1 MIDRRARPTAF
12 TLIELLVVIAII
24 GILIALLLPAVQKVR
39 EAANR
44 VKCANNLKQIGLAL
58 HNYQSDQE
66 SLPPGGV
73 HSDTSN
79 LPPGDFINWAIAL
92 LPYLE
97 QGSVFRSY
105 DPTLPNA
112 SGTNQAVLQTFL
124 PVMLCPTDVGTDQ
137 LIRPDQQGPDF
148 PTAPG
153 SYKGVS
159 GSHWTVENGYWDYP
173 PSAADAKHHPETRG
187 PLTMV
192 GIGGH
197 LPVRLAEITDG
208 LSNTVLVGEHHTRTN
223 LPTRTFWASTHS
235 FHALGATLPYPFARI
250 PDYDACMAQD
260 DQYWPPCYRAFAALH
275 TGGVTNF
282 VFCDGH
288 VAAISPDM
296 DGNTFQAL
304 GTIAGGEAE
313 PGF

>member
-1 MIDRRARPTAF
+1 MRCRRHGF

-44 VKCANNLKQIGLAL
+44 IKCANNLKQIGLAL
-58 HNYQSDQE
+58 HNYAADQG

-73 HSDTSN
+73 HTGTSN
-79 LPPGDFINWAIAL
+79 NPPDDFMNWAIAL

-97 QGSVFRSY
+97 QEPLYHAYQASLY
-105 DPTLPNA
+105 NA
-112 SGTNQAVLQTFL
+112 NSANQAVLQTFL
-124 PVMLCPTDVGTDQ
+124 PVMTCPSDVNTQ
-137 LIRPDQQGPDF
+137 ELVVPSQQGPAF

-159 GSHWTVENGYWDYP
+159 GSHWTFENGYWDYP
-173 PSAADAKHHPETRG
+173 PSATDAKSHPETRG

-192 GIGGH
+192 GIGEH
-197 LPVRLAEITDG
+197 QPVRFAQITDG
-208 LSNTVLVGEHHTRTN
+208 LSHTVVVGEYHTRTN
-223 LPTRTFWASTHS
+223 PPAKAFWASTHS

-260 DQYWPPCYRAFAALH
+260 QAYWPPCYRAFAALH
-275 TGGVTNF
+275 TGGMTNF

-288 VAAISPDM
+288 VSALAPDL
-296 DGNTFQAL
+296 DGNIFQAL
-304 GTIAGGEAE
+304 GTIAGGEVVPE
-313 PGF
+313 F